1 MTHPKRHS
9 DRRAAPDPLQEL
21 YDDCVELY
29 RRTAAEVTYVWP
41 SGKVGPYWARRFQQ
55 KIKRDHEDTTP
66 SRIVESVSEMVSK
79 PAPQG
84 FGIIEE
90 AGRLDLSLEL
100 LVLDEGKSYHH
111 LFGPKVITA
120 AAERMEV
127 YEARQPEVR
136 AQAEDKSEAALK
148 PAPPRADRASR
159 SPTDA
164 GAPEVP
170 EVPEDDL
177 GRLLAHIALLGPM
190 DTWEAQTTYGTI
202 PLAAVD
208 SIWSLGVRYQHVLN
222 VLQRLEEHAA
232 RSGKDLAGLDTSGF
246 IALVDRTGGP
256 DALAGHANNRQRTSA
271 RSGILKSEA
280 VYRAAQILRAESV
293 EQPADLHAASKGD
306 LALVERRWRYEI
318 PGQSSG
324 LSWTYFLMLLD
335 MPGVK
340 ADRMVCRF
348 VADALGLPEKAVMPR
363 RAEELVTDA
372 AYALEVDPRHLDF
385 NIWNYQR
392 GQGTR

>member
-1 MTHPKRHS
+1 MSTGPEHRQ
-9 DRRAAPDPLQEL
+9 LL
-21 YDDCVELY
+21 YDDCIALY
-29 RRTAAEVTYVWP
+29 ERTAAEVTYVWP

-55 KIKRDHEDTTP
+55 KIKRDHEGTTP

-100 LVLDEGKSYHH
+100 LVLDESKPYHH
-111 LFGPKVITA
+111 LFGPEVITA

-127 YEARQPEVR
+127 YEARQPQVR
-136 AQAEDKSEAALK
+136 AEAAGN
-148 PAPPRADRASR
+148 PEAAPRHAPPRTHRGDS
-159 SPTDA
+159 
-164 GAPEVP
+164 APRPRRNAAAQEVR
-170 EVPEDDL
+170 EDDL
-177 GRLLAHIALLGPM
+177 GRLLAHIAILGPM
-190 DTWEAQTTYGTI
+190 NTWEAQTTYDTI

-222 VLQRLEEHAA
+222 VLQRLHEHAA

-246 IALVDRTGGP
+246 LALVDGTGGP
-256 DALAGHANNRQRTSA
+256 DALAEHVSNRQRTSA

-280 VYRAAQILRAESV
+280 VYRAAQLLRAEGV
-293 EQPADLHAASKGD
+293 EQPADLHAASKAD
-306 LALVERRWRYEI
+306 LALLERRWRYEI

-348 VADALGLPEKAVMPR
+348 VADALGVPEKAVTPR

-372 AYALEVDPRHLDF
+372 ADALEADPRHLDF

-392 GQGTR
+392 GQPQ

>member
-1 MTHPKRHS
+1 MERS
-9 DRRAAPDPLQEL
+9 DEQRVTVDPLQAL

-41 SGKVGPYWARRFQQ
+41 SGKVGPYWARRFQR

-79 PAPQG
+79 LAPQG

-100 LVLDEGKSYHH
+100 LVLDEDKTYHS
-111 LFGPKVITA
+111 LFSPEVIAA

-127 YEARQPEVR
+127 YYARQSEVR
-136 AQAEDKSEAALK
+136 EHAKQNGQTEREHAVAAADGDSEELVQAADSK
-148 PAPPRADRASR
+148 P
-159 SPTDA
+159 
-164 GAPEVP
+164 
-170 EVPEDDL
+170 PEDDL
-177 GRLLAHIALLGPM
+177 GRLLVHIERLGAV
-190 DTWEAQTTYGTI
+190 DEWEAQTTYETV

-208 SIWSLGVRYQHVLN
+208 SIWSLGVNYQHVLN
-222 VLQRLEEHAA
+222 VLQRLDKHAA
-232 RSGKDLAGLDTSGF
+232 QSGRDFAALETSGF
-246 IALVDRTGGP
+246 VALVESTGGP
-256 DALAGHANNRQRTSA
+256 DALAAHVKNRQRTSA
-271 RSGILKSEA
+271 RSGILKSDA
-280 VYRAAQILRAESV
+280 VYRAARILKAEGI
-293 EQPADLHAASKGD
+293 EHPADLHALSERD
-306 LALVERRWRYEI
+306 LAFVERRWRYDI

-324 LSWTYFLMLLD
+324 ISWTYFLMLLD

-348 VADALGLPEKAVMPR
+348 VADALGVPERAVPPRKAQ
-363 RAEELVTDA
+363 ELVTDA

-392 GQGTR
+392 GQSR

>member
-1 MTHPKRHS
+1 MGRS
-9 DRRAAPDPLQEL
+9 DEQRETVDPLQAL
-21 YDDCVELY
+21 YDDCVNLY

-111 LFGPKVITA
+111 LFGPEVITA

-127 YEARQPEVR
+127 YAARQPEVR
-136 AQAEDKSEAALK
+136 AQAEDKSEAASK
-148 PAPPRADRASR
+148 PAPPRADRAKRASR
-159 SPTDA
+159 PLTDA
-164 GAPEVP
+164 GSR

-190 DTWEAQTTYGTI
+190 DTWEAQTTYDTI

-222 VLQRLEEHAA
+222 VLQRLDEHAA
-232 RSGKDLAGLDTSGF
+232 RSGKDLTGLDTSGF

-256 DALAGHANNRQRTSA
+256 DALAGHVNNRQRTSA

-280 VYRAAQILRAESV
+280 VYRAAQLLRAEGV
-293 EQPADLHAASKGD
+293 EQPADLHAASKAD
-306 LALVERRWRYEI
+306 LALLERRWRYEI

-348 VADALGLPEKAVMPR
+348 VADALGVPEKAVTPR

-372 AYALEVDPRHLDF
+372 ADALEADPRHLDF

-392 GQGTR
+392 GQPQ